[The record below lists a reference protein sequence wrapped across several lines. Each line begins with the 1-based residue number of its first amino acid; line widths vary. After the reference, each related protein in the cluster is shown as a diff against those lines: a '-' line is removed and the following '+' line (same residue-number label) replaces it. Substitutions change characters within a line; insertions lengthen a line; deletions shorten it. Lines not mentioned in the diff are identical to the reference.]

1 MLRKAYYIEDD
12 NMERY
17 LTLNNSIA
25 KLDKQFD
32 EFSEG
37 LDSESISYT
46 ELRDSLQNGFME
58 LEELAAEHETFKVE
72 VHNLRKE
79 ELEAKEKLH
88 VMREQLLDLH
98 RQLRKSNIPGVPY
111 YIWRSEEHTSELQS
125 RGQLVCRLLLE

>member
-1 MLRKAYYIEDD
+1 SHHHPYPHSFPTRRSSDLENLKALKGQLSETKAEVDMLRKAYYIEDD

-46 ELRDSLQNGFME
+46 ELR
-58 LEELAAEHETFKVE
+58 
-72 VHNLRKE
+72 
-79 ELEAKEKLH
+79 
-88 VMREQLLDLH
+88 
-98 RQLRKSNIPGVPY
+98 
-111 YIWRSEEHTSELQS
+111 SEEHTSELQS
-125 RGQLVCRLLLE
+125 RFDLVCR